1 VPLEPTSPESKDVPT
16 TESKSITH
24 FHVVQLKIDLDPN
37 DQSAVGVEVR
47 WQEGYMDGD
56 AFVGVS
62 TKVEHLAGQD
72 VLDKINETTDG
83 TTSVY
88 NNVKQRVWSL
98 LQTRGLAPA
107 GDIT

>member
-1 VPLEPTSPESKDVPT
+1 MPLEPTSPESKDVPT

-37 DQSAVGVEVR
+37 NQSGVEVEVH
-47 WQEGYMDGD
+47 WQEGYMDSEIFMAVD
-56 AFVGVS
+56 SKF
-62 TKVEHLAGQD
+62 ERLAGQD